1 MSRFLPPLLL
11 VALVVGTSP
20 AIGRIRDRIF
30 ELFPDSAVRL
40 LAIALAVLAAGLFL
54 YAAVRIRE
62 RRLLRYGG
70 LAAVGVLL
78 WIQTAGFSTGLASV
92 DIVEKVHIIE
102 YGLLAFLLYRALLP
116 AGDLSVPFLTLLGV
130 TFAGTLEE
138 WVQWFVPARLGE
150 IRDVFL
156 NVFAG
161 TCGLVFGLSI
171 EPPSALSWRL
181 TAPRWRILARATA
194 LIVVALGLFVTCAHL
209 GHEIEDPEI
218 GRFRSWFTAE
228 EIREIRELRRREW
241 AVAPPTGVEIWGKE
255 DYFLTEAA
263 WHANHRNE
271 TYRRGDF
278 YMAWQANRIL
288 EKYYDPFLD
297 IDSFRGSGKHRYPP
311 AVRRD
316 LAARVPRRDPQGYLS
331 PVLRERIYPWPKP
344 IFVAALLSAGGLFWI
359 LPRFLST
366 PTRPE

>member
-1 MSRFLPPLLL
+1 MKRFLPPIIL
-11 VALVVGTSP
+11 VTLVVGTSP
-20 AIGRIRDRIF
+20 AVGRIRDRIF
-30 ELFPDSAVRL
+30 EFFPDSAVRL
-40 LAIALAVLAAGLFL
+40 LAVALVALAAGLFL

-62 RRLLRYGG
+62 RRLLRFGG
-70 LAAVGVLL
+70 LAAVLALL

-92 DIVEKVHIIE
+92 DVVEKIHIIE
-102 YGLLAFLLYRALLP
+102 YGLLAFLLYRAFLP
-116 AGDLSVPFLTLLGV
+116 AGDLSVLLLTLLGV

-161 TCGLVFGLSI
+161 VCGLVFGLCL

-181 TAPRWRILARATA
+181 TAPRWRILARTTA
-194 LIVVALGLFVTCAHL
+194 LVVLTLGLFFYCAHL
-209 GHEIEDPEI
+209 GYEIEDAEI

-228 EIREIRELRRREW
+228 ELREIGQRRSREW

-271 TYRRGDF
+271 AYHRGDS
-278 YMAWQANRIL
+278 YMARQANRIL

-316 LAARVPRRDPQGYLS
+316 LEAGAPRHDPKGYLS
-331 PVLRERIYPWPKP
+331 PVLRERIYPWPPKP
-344 IFVAALLSAGGLFWI
+344 LFIAVLLSLGGLLRI
-359 LPRFLST
+359 LPRFLTTST
-366 PTRPE
+366 PG

>member
-1 MSRFLPPLLL
+1 MKRFLPPLLL

-20 AIGRIRDRIF
+20 AVGRIRDWLF

-40 LAIALAVLAAGLFL
+40 LAVALAGLAAGLFL

-70 LAAVGVLL
+70 LAAVVALL

-92 DIVEKVHIIE
+92 DVVEKVHILE

-116 AGDLSVPFLTLLGV
+116 AGDLSVLILTLLGV

-161 TCGLVFGLSI
+161 GCGLVFGLCLD
-171 EPPSALSWRL
+171 PPRAFSWRL
-181 TAPRWRILARATA
+181 TAPRWRILARTA
-194 LIVVALGLFVTCAHL
+194 ALAGVALGLFFACAHL
-209 GHEIEDPEI
+209 GHEIEDAEI

-228 EIREIRELRRREW
+228 ELREIRERRSREW
-241 AVAPPTGVEIWGKE
+241 ATAPPTGVEIWGRE

-271 TYRRGDF
+271 AYGRGDL

-311 AVRRD
+311 AMRRD
-316 LAARVPRRDPQGYLS
+316 LEAGAPRRDPQGYLS
-331 PVLRERIYPWPKP
+331 PVLRERIHPWPPKP
-344 IFVAALLSAGGLFWI
+344 LFIGVLLSVGGLFWI
-359 LPRFLST
+359 LPR
-366 PTRPE
+366 PTRPG